1 MSLSPPSM
9 TVPFFEST
17 WYVIFFPPVCQ
28 NLRHCDSHVFFSF
41 PFCLLCAT
49 PQGPLVVV
57 TLQSFHQHLS
67 GRIYCAVIT
76 AHSCLK
82 CTKFNWVQF
91 RCFIHWNNDDLVS
104 SPGTAPKTDTVC
116 FNWVWPKNFQHEVY
130 STGAPQKQKQW
141 LDCSWMAI
149 CKFV

>member
-82 CTKFNWVQF
+82 CTKFNSGALYTEIMMILSQVQARLPRPIQYVLTEF
-91 RCFIHWNNDDLVS
+91 GQIIFNMRYTVQVHHKNRS
-104 SPGTAPKTDTVC
+104 SDWIAAEWLFVNL
-116 FNWVWPKNFQHEVY
+116 FNF
-130 STGAPQKQKQW
+130 
-141 LDCSWMAI
+141 
-149 CKFV
+149 